1 MSKKSIGHGVFG
13 NCFIG
18 KLAHINVCVKVLKK
32 HRERVFPTEAHI
44 LYQCCHENL
53 PWLYGSSTLS
63 VPGAKS
69 VMLGLISALKYLHSK
84 CILHNDIKS
93 DNVVVEYTSS
103 RAKGVLVDLGK
114 ACYVSDAKQ
123 YTLSKEER
131 QAYAINHPQIAP
143 DLREGHCKQG
153 FASDIYLTGRIMA
166 YVNDR
171 VLNIPV
177 IASYS
182 DLCTKRPTAY
192 Y

>member
-1 MSKKSIGHGVFG
+1 M
-13 NCFIG
+13 
-18 KLAHINVCVKVLKK
+18 
-32 HRERVFPTEAHI
+32 
-44 LYQCCHENL
+44 
-53 PWLYGSSTLS
+53 
-63 VPGAKS
+63 
-69 VMLGLISALKYLHSK
+69 
-84 CILHNDIKS
+84 
-93 DNVVVEYTSS
+93 VEYTTS

-143 DLREGHCKQG
+143 DLRGHCKQG
-153 FASDIYLTGRIMA
+153 FAGDIYSTGRIMA

-182 DLCTKRPTAY
+182 NLCMVYLCTKRPTTDDVY
-192 Y
+192 TFLHNTFQDDLIIQLY